1 MSRLTKLELTD
12 DERLALETGYKRGK
26 THGFR
31 QRCQMILLKAQK
43 KISKH
48 IGEQLGCC
56 LVTVNFWVKR
66 YRADGIEG
74 LHIKQG
80 RGRPAL
86 LCQADLPAVREA
98 IAANRQRLS
107 LAQQALQ
114 DQLGKQLS
122 HSTLKRFLKKTV
134 ADSDEFASE

>member
-12 DERLALETGYKRGK
+12 DERLALETGYKLGK

-43 KISKH
+43 KTSKH
-48 IGEQLGCC
+48 IGQPLGCC

-66 YRADGIEG
+66 YRADGIAG

-80 RGRPAL
+80 RGRAAL
-86 LCQADLPAVREA
+86 LSQADLPAVREA

-114 DQLGKQLS
+114 DQLGKQFS

-134 ADSDEFASE
+134 ADPGEFASE